1 MESSTGIVTIESPRQ
16 LRTARTKTKSI
27 VTKSND
33 LVRGEIS
40 KVDSVLFGRLMNIF
54 IAQVHRDDKDFHD
67 YTLPMIALMPDG
79 QRGGHYY
86 NDIEKHAKQWLK
98 VVITMRINKDL
109 TVNYPLFSK
118 IEINRKTNMVTVNIH
133 RDLKPH
139 LLELKQKFTQF
150 SLQDYMQLSTIKTQR
165 LFELLSSWQDRIY
178 LEIAI
183 EDLHD
188 YLDCED
194 YMRKN
199 SKEFRVRVLE
209 PSHKEILKHTSL
221 YYSWSMKKVG
231 RRVTTVIFNFVPP
244 APPSPQQSLFADR

>member
-1 MESSTGIVTIESPRQ
+1 MGSSTEVVAIESPRP
-16 LRTARTKTKSI
+16 LRTARKKMKTKAI

-40 KVDSVLFGRLMNIF
+40 KVDSILFGRLMNIF
-54 IAQVHRDDKDFHD
+54 ISQIHRDDKDFHD

-86 NDIEKHAKQWLK
+86 KDIEKHAKQWLK
-98 VVITMRINKDL
+98 VVITMGIDKDHI
-109 TVNYPLFSK
+109 VHYPLFSK
-118 IEINRKTNMVTVNIH
+118 IDINRKTNQITVNIH

-150 SLQDYMQLSTIKTQR
+150 ALQEYMRLSTVKTQR
-165 LFELLSSWQDRIY
+165 LFELLSSWRDKMRFT
-178 LEIAI
+178 IAI
-183 EDLHD
+183 EELYDF
-188 YLDCED
+188 LDCEE

-209 PSHKEILKHTSL
+209 PSHKEILEHTSL
-221 YYSWSMKKVG
+221 YYDWSLEKTGRKVTA
-231 RRVTTVIFNFVPP
+231 VTFNFMPVL
-244 APPSPQQSLFADR
+244 SVD